1 MKCILIIGGANDIGN
16 ALAESFVNLGYQ
28 VVIGYHNHLPLNKNF
43 DCHKCDVTKECDIQE
58 TIEYC
63 LDKYQHIDILLN
75 LANLNQ
81 DNSFLNKTKDE
92 FMRVLEV
99 NLVGTFL
106 LNQYYS
112 RYIDNGMI
120 LNMASTDGLDTGS
133 TYSIDYSASKSGI
146 ITMSKIIAS
155 ATNNKVYCLCPNWIS
170 SDSTNSMNKEY
181 LESELTRINQSR
193 LITIDE
199 LITSINDIINSNYDS
214 GSVFRIDIKD
224 DKLWMKKIS

>member
-16 ALAESFVNLGYQ
+16 AIANSFVNFGYQ
-28 VVIGYHNHLPLNKNF
+28 VVIGYHHHLPIQMNF
-43 DCHKCDVTKECDIQE
+43 DYHKCDVTNEQDIEE
-58 TIEYC
+58 TIKYC
-63 LDKYQHIDILLN
+63 LNKYHHIDILLN

-112 RYIDNGMI
+112 RYIDNGI
-120 LNMASTDGLDTGS
+120 IINMASTDGIDTGS
-133 TYSIDYSASKSGI
+133 AYSIDYSASKSGI
-146 ITMSKIIAS
+146 ITMSKIIAR
-155 ATNNKVYCLCPNWIS
+155 ATSNKVYCLCPNWIS
-170 SDSTNSMNKEY
+170 SDTTNSMNKEY
-181 LESELTRINQSR
+181 LKSELTRINQSR

-199 LITSINDIINSNYDS
+199 LITSIKNIINNDYES
-214 GSVFRIDIKD
+214 GSIFRIDIKD
-224 DKLWMKKIS
+224 DELWMKKIL